1 MRYFKIIIGLI
12 CYIAFIP
19 YCNAENWEYIC
30 SKQDKSVYLDI
41 DSVIKKGDSIFF
53 NVEYW
58 DEKTKG
64 SVIAT
69 IQYKNG
75 QAGVSK
81 SYTWVT
87 YSKNKNIVSTKNAN
101 EATNFKYIS
110 GDSLL
115 YPIVMQVQKILKEQ
129 EKEKEYQEKLANEK
143 VDWEPYMKNLEKK
156 LKKNWKPPKTADR
169 SNRTVLFF
177 VLEKDNNRTVML
189 SNNTPIKIVQSS
201 GFEDYDQAAIE
212 AVENTRFDDFPQEAY
227 DKSMEI
233 QFTFDYNLVEGK

>member
-1 MRYFKIIIGLI
+1 MRYFKIIIGLV
-12 CYIAFIP
+12 CCIAFIP
-19 YCNAENWEYIC
+19 YCNAENWEHVY
-30 SKQDKSVYLDI
+30 SEKNKSVYLDI

-58 DEKTKG
+58 DEKAKG
-64 SVIAT
+64 TVIAT

-87 YSKNKNIVSTKNAN
+87 YNKNKNIVNTKNAN

-110 GDSLL
+110 GDSVL
-115 YPIVMQVQKILKEQ
+115 YPIVMQVQKIVKEQ

-177 VLEKDNNRTVML
+177 VLEKNPGCTVML

-201 GFEDYDQAAIE
+201 GFEDYDKAAIG
-212 AVENTRFDDFPQEAY
+212 AVLDTYFDDFPQEAY
-227 DKSMEI
+227 DKSIEI
-233 QFTFDYNLVEGK
+233 EFTFDYNLVEGK